1 MALIVAPGGT
11 CVRSPCDGNFSTS
24 TYDSHGQ
31 CTLQH
36 LKEFSLMKRTLLVS
50 LAAGAALV
58 LPATSAFA
66 HVTVNPREAVQGR
79 YAKLAFR
86 VPNERDNAG
95 TTKLEVNLPAE
106 HPFAS
111 VSVRPQPGWT
121 YAVERVKLPTP
132 IKVHD
137 NEISETVSKITWS
150 GGVIKPNE
158 FNEFEVSVGPLPD
171 DVDSITF
178 KALQT
183 YENGEVVRWIEEE
196 TPGAAEP
203 ERPAPVLK
211 LTKADAATT
220 ATTTAGQTAQAGE
233 VAGSESAD
241 AASKSDVDTARTF
254 GILGMVFGLLGFGS
268 AMVSRRRRNP
278 EPTS

>member
-1 MALIVAPGGT
+1 ML
-11 CVRSPCDGNFSTS
+11 
-24 TYDSHGQ
+24 
-31 CTLQH
+31 
-36 LKEFSLMKRTLLVS
+36 KRTVLFG
-50 LAAGAALV
+50 LAAGAAFV
-58 LPATSAFA
+58 LPATSALA
-66 HVTVNPREAVQGR
+66 HVTVNPREATQGR

-95 TTKLEVNLPAE
+95 TTKLEVNLPAD

-121 YAVERVKLPTP
+121 YSVEKTQLAAP

-137 NEISETVSKITWS
+137 NEISEAVSKITWT

-158 FNEFEVSVGPLPD
+158 FNEFEVSVGPLPS
-171 DVDSITF
+171 DVDSLTF

-183 YENGEVVRWIEEE
+183 YDNGEVVRWIEEE
-196 TPGAAEP
+196 TPGGAEP

-211 LTKADAATT
+211 LTKDAAATT
-220 ATTTAGQTAQAGE
+220 VTTAPGQASQAGE
-233 VAGSESAD
+233 VATPKATG

-254 GILGMVFGLLGFGS
+254 GILGMVFGLLGFTS
-268 AMVSRRRRNP
+268 AGVARWRQS
-278 EPTS
+278 S

>member
-1 MALIVAPGGT
+1 MLKLLRGAPRNRRG
-11 CVRSPCDGNFSTS
+11 
-24 TYDSHGQ
+24 
-31 CTLQH
+31 
-36 LKEFSLMKRTLLVS
+36 TLLVS

-66 HVTVNPREAVQGR
+66 HVTVNPREAVGGR

-95 TTKLEVNLPAE
+95 TTKLEIVFPAD

-121 YAVERVKLPTP
+121 YTVERMKLATPVK
-132 IKVHD
+132 IED
-137 NEISETVSKITWS
+137 NEISEAATKITWT
-150 GGVIKPNE
+150 GGIIRPHE
-158 FNEFEVSVGPLPD
+158 FNEFEVSVGPLPG

-183 YENGEVVRWIEEE
+183 YENGEVVRWIDEEV
-196 TPGAAEP
+196 PGGAEP
-203 ERPAPVLK
+203 EKPAPVLK
-211 LTKADAATT
+211 LTEGDAATT
-220 ATTTAGQTAQAGE
+220 ATTTAGQAAQAGE
-233 VAGSESAD
+233 VAAPESTE

-268 AMVSRRRRNP
+268 AVAASRRRSP
-278 EPTS
+278 EPSSSSSS